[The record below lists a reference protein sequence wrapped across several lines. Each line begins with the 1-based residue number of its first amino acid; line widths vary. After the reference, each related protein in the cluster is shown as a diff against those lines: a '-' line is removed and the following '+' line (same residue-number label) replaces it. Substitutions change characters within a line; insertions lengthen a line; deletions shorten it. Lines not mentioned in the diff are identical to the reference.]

1 MPCFK
6 YCGLTGIFSFSSF
19 AFIFSIRAVR
29 AFLRCKRAR
38 INVLTRKWI
47 KIERVVARKRKLK
60 QEADIKKAFA
70 SMLEGQDDRGSG
82 GGSSGGS
89 GGGGSSGDL
98 KKKRRRNSSV
108 SIITGKPRQSSSM
121 KNLNRKDEI
130 AAHKVLSN
138 PLNRRSSFGTTSMLA
153 IQELKKD
160 MEAVQEQ
167 DRLDTQNRLIRAMED
182 CSTLSKKLDFVK
194 NQKNR
199 AVKMSRSLVA
209 KLTNSKQ
216 KDTAMKVNPKIR
228 KRLLLNLYRES
239 RVQWSHRPPRV
250 NTSKAESLAAAKLL
264 LSTEGVVAEEQLEEA
279 MASVRVPEV
288 WILYSRVP
296 RTMMVKMILKGFTEQ
311 EAETKDSATK
321 FWDTL
326 EAT

>member
-6 YCGLTGIFSFSSF
+6 YCGLTGTFSFSSF

-70 SMLEGQDDRGSG
+70 SMLEGQEDRGSG

-89 GGGGSSGDL
+89 GSVSIS
-98 KKKRRRNSSV
+98 KKRRRNSSV

-264 LSTEGVVAEEQLEEA
+264 LSTEGVVAEKQLEEA

>member
-1 MPCFK
+1 V
-6 YCGLTGIFSFSSF
+6 GIFSFSSF

-89 GGGGSSGDL
+89 GRVKEK

-264 LSTEGVVAEEQLEEA
+264 LSTEGVVAEEQFEEA
-279 MASVRVPEV
+279 KASVRVPEV

>member
-1 MPCFK
+1 
-6 YCGLTGIFSFSSF
+6 
-19 AFIFSIRAVR
+19 
-29 AFLRCKRAR
+29 
-38 INVLTRKWI
+38 
-47 KIERVVARKRKLK
+47 
-60 QEADIKKAFA
+60 
-70 SMLEGQDDRGSG
+70 MLEGQDDRGSG

-89 GGGGSSGDL
+89 GSGGGLDL

>member
-1 MPCFK
+1 V
-6 YCGLTGIFSFSSF
+6 GLTGIFSFSSF

-89 GGGGSSGDL
+89 GNI
-98 KKKRRRNSSV
+98 KKKREEKKRRRNSSV

-167 DRLDTQNRLIRAMED
+167 GRLNTQNRLIRAMED

-264 LSTEGVVAEEQLEEA
+264 LSTEGVVAEEQFEEA
-279 MASVRVPEV
+279 KASVRVPEV

>member
-1 MPCFK
+1 VPCFK
-6 YCGLTGIFSFSSF
+6 YCGFSFSSF

-89 GGGGSSGDL
+89 GRVKEK

-167 DRLDTQNRLIRAMED
+167 GRLNTQNRLIRAMED

-264 LSTEGVVAEEQLEEA
+264 LSTEGVVAEEQFEEA
-279 MASVRVPEV
+279 KASVRVPEV